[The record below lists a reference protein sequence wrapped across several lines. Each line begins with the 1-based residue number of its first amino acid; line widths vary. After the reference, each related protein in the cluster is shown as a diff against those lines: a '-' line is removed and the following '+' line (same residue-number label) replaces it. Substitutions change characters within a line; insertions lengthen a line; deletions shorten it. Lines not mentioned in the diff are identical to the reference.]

1 MAGDARAKEL
11 LDLGDRLYTR
21 RDPMLTLWQEIADNF
36 YVERG
41 NFTREFTTGEEF
53 ADHVTDGFC
62 HLMRRELGNSISAM
76 LRPRERPWF
85 GLTTSDPDRDRE
97 PENAAYMEYVTAK
110 MKRALYDPRAKFID
124 ATKGSDHDFVTFGQA
139 CMSVEDYRDDGHLF
153 FRQHH
158 LRDLAWLD
166 NAKNDITE
174 LHRKDRMSARQMKQT
189 FKEENLARPVKE
201 ACKKDPGAEFNVR
214 HVCMPIE
221 DYDYLEGSKKTNR
234 RGKRLKYVSIYID
247 ADNCKIL
254 KEGAYLDFP
263 YIIPRWHKVS
273 GMSYAFSPATTIA
286 LPDARMMQQMARIIL
301 EAGEKAVDPPLVASG
316 ENIREANLAA
326 GAITWADALADGD
339 VRKAV
344 MPIAIENNM
353 QVAFAMR
360 QDMREMM
367 TKAWFVEKLTL
378 PPVAGSD
385 QMTAEEVRIRQDEF
399 IRNLLPLFEPMEI
412 EYNTKLLD
420 KSYALMRE
428 MGAFNDDEV
437 PEDLAGADV
446 SWQFES
452 PLQVATRRQL
462 TSQFTEVIN
471 LIGLYAQIAP
481 MAEQMPIPVDLT
493 KGLKDAIYG
502 IGSPSDWSKSNQ
514 AMAEEAQAK
523 ADQAEQMQQMQAIQ
537 GGALVAQ
544 DVADASMKVGEAM
557 QPPVPQMV
565 GKPVQQKQIAGP
577 SKSPAKKKEAA

>member
-11 LDLGDRLYTR
+11 IDLGNRLFAR

-36 YVERG
+36 YVERSD
-41 NFTREFTTGEEF
+41 FTREFSSGEEF
-53 ADHVTDGFC
+53 ADHVTDGFS

-76 LRPRERPWF
+76 LRPRERDWF
-85 GLTTSDPDRDRE
+85 GLTTEDPDRDRD
-97 PENAAYMEYVTAK
+97 PTNAAYLEYVSKK

-139 CMSVEDYRDDGHLF
+139 GMSVEDYRDDGHLF

-166 NAKNDITE
+166 NAKNDIDE
-174 LHRKDRMSARQMKQT
+174 LHRKDKMSARQMKRM

-201 ACKKDPGAEFNVR
+201 ACKKDPGQEFNIR
-214 HVCMPIE
+214 HVVMPIDE
-221 DYDYLEGSKKTNR
+221 YDYLEGAKKTNR
-234 RGKRLKYVSIYID
+234 RGKRLKFVSIYID

-254 KEGAYLDFP
+254 REGAFLDFP

-273 GMSYAFSPATTIA
+273 NSSYAFSPCTTIA
-286 LPDARMMQQMARIIL
+286 LPDARMMQMMARIIL

-316 ENIREANLAA
+316 ENIREANIAA

-344 MPIAIENNM
+344 MPIEIDNNM
-353 QVAFAMR
+353 QVAFLMR

-367 TKAWFVEKLTL
+367 SKAWFVEKLTL

-437 PEDLAGADV
+437 PEDLLGADV

-462 TSQFTEVIN
+462 TSQFSEVLNVIQ
-471 LIGLYAQIAP
+471 LHAMAKGGIEQTGISAP
-481 MAEQMPIPVDLT
+481 IDLDRA
-493 KGLKDAIYG
+493 LRDAIYG
-502 IGSPSDWSKSNQ
+502 IGSPADWFRSDEE
-514 AMAEEAQAK
+514 MAQEAAAK
-523 ADQAEQMQQMQAIQ
+523 AQQAEQMQLMNAIQ
-537 GGALVAQ
+537 GGALVAS

-557 QPPVPQMV
+557 QPPAPPAPV
-565 GKPVQQKQIAGP
+565 GKPVEQK
-577 SKSPAKKKEAA
+577 KLPAPKKKEAA